1 MLVYK
6 SYSSL
11 KKEARVGEL
20 RVCLFFFLK
29 SQGTGSL
36 KFPPAK
42 WDFTLKIHN
51 GGKKNR
57 NHFRGAEPGASE
69 LQCCLDHN

>member
-1 MLVYK
+1 MPF
-6 SYSSL
+6 
-11 KKEARVGEL
+11 
-20 RVCLFFFLK
+20 FFFLK